1 MRMWLT
7 LTYYGALFKTRR
19 RLVLLGSISPSV
31 VSCCVYDKP
40 QKFLQQM
47 HGNIQY
53 MFDYWADPKVDL
65 FILKSSIP
73 EPT

>member
-1 MRMWLT
+1 
-7 LTYYGALFKTRR
+7 
-19 RLVLLGSISPSV
+19 
-31 VSCCVYDKP
+31 
-40 QKFLQQM
+40 M